1 MKSVLAHPHI
11 EQDGTWWNV
20 GMGRK
25 NFLQFFSKSIIIT
38 KL

>member
-25 NFLQFFSKSIIIT
+25 IIFNFFLKVLYFQ
-38 KL
+38 